1 MNRLILV
8 VVSILLGWRAVLT
21 VRNDRMS
28 STLMVIRVAVITVDR
43 HLIPHQVIIPRL
55 ATGIRRLIEDTEVN
69 RYKLLT
75 RFRHSLVFI
84 RYFRSRFAPR
94 KVYTR
99 TKIQG
104 ISTRVAIVVC
114 PAEFMEPATAP
125 IIVEHRRT
133 CQTLQAAAPL
143 A

>member
-21 VRNDRMS
+21 VRNDRMN
-28 STLMVIRVAVITVDR
+28 STLMVIRVAVITVDH
-43 HLIPHQVIIPRL
+43 HLIPHQVIIPPL

-84 RYFRSRFAPR
+84 RYF
-94 KVYTR
+94 
-99 TKIQG
+99 
-104 ISTRVAIVVC
+104 
-114 PAEFMEPATAP
+114 
-125 IIVEHRRT
+125 
-133 CQTLQAAAPL
+133 
-143 A
+143 